1 MLKGIGISKSFGGIK
16 ALSDVNFEIRKGEIV
31 GLIGPNG
38 AGKTTLFNVIS
49 GFVKPDK
56 GKAFFEGKDTTG
68 LRPYKIAKMG
78 IGRTFQIPRPLAKF
92 TALENVALGLLY
104 GRDMSDYNE
113 ALELAK
119 EILEFV
125 GLAEKAHVPA
135 EDLITM
141 DRRRLELARA
151 LAIGPKVLLLDEIIA
166 GLNEAEI
173 KEARKLVLRI
183 RDELGITIFMV
194 EHVMRFIMDISDR
207 IMVLHHG
214 RKIAEGTPEEVS
226 KDPLVIEAYLG
237 AAYAA
242 GK

>member
-56 GKAFFEGKDTTG
+56 GKVFFEGKDITG

-92 TALENVALGLLY
+92 TALENVTLGLLY